1 MTRLLLAIAFCVIC
15 LPALA
20 DDTDDTPAPC
30 ADRPLQLAFYAF
42 FEPVSHSADPDPDS
56 PDFST
61 HLGYESDLFSALEAM
76 DGAGLTFERRPIALW
91 DEIWLRPATDEVD
104 IAAGGITILDSRRM
118 DADGVEQI
126 AFTDGHITFR
136 QSLLARTED
145 AERYDSYDKLDS
157 DARAGALV
165 STTGEFRLLELTGLV
180 DADGAL
186 VAGAQVH
193 TPDGIVLAD
202 GTDAFVITPAHETPG
217 LALRTGITPPS
228 DDMPQVVY
236 LGAETGEAAMI
247 NGLLAGEIDV
257 AARGQQGNF
266 AAAAQS
272 DGALVVSALDDLAER
287 GGMSLDVDDADL
299 LACLNDKLAWLTDG
313 GEIGYGEWVED
324 PNVFMARAEMWNA
337 ADSP

>member
-1 MTRLLLAIAFCVIC
+1 MTRLILALTLFMLC

-20 DDTDDTPAPC
+20 DDDASPAPC
-30 ADRPLQLAFYAF
+30 ADRPLRLAFYAF
-42 FEPVSHSADPDPDS
+42 FEPVSYSADPDPDS
-56 PDFST
+56 EDFNR

-76 DGAGLTFERRPIALW
+76 DGAGLTFTRTPIALW
-91 DEIWLRPATDEVD
+91 DEIWLRPATEEFD

-118 DADGVEQI
+118 DADGVEQV

-136 QSLLARTED
+136 QSLLARAED
-145 AERYDSYDKLDS
+145 ADRYDSYDKLDS

-180 DADGAL
+180 DADGTL

-193 TPDGIVLAD
+193 SPDGLVVAD
-202 GTDAFVITPAHETPG
+202 GTDAFVITPAHETTG

-236 LGAETGEAAMI
+236 LGGDTGEAALI
-247 NGLLAGEIDV
+247 EGLLAGEIDV
-257 AARGQQGNF
+257 AARGHIGN
-266 AAAAQS
+266 ATAVAQS

-299 LACLNDKLAWLTDG
+299 LACLNDKLAWLTDS
-313 GEIGYGEWVED
+313 GEIGYGEWVD
-324 PNVFMARAEMWNA
+324 DANVFMARAEMWNA
-337 ADSP
+337 GE